1 MGAVM
6 NSSDARTLA
15 NHIRSIPGLKVVTFE
30 AYGHMGATLVDAVFQ
45 AGVSYE
51 HTVVPRVRRLMQE
64 HAHDAITTSSFAELL
79 GRADPARLLRWRGQ
93 RKITTLRALVRLLM
107 AEGVETESD
116 LATYLGSPAAKEA
129 VMSIK
134 GLKEKGFAYLR
145 FLAGDEDAVAVDRH
159 LWRTLQEAGV
169 KASSFD
175 EAAALYRKAAAILGL
190 TPSSLEFSLFLH
202 RSSESRQAR

>member
-15 NHIRSIPGLKVVTFE
+15 DHIRSIPGLKVVTHE

-45 AGVSYE
+45 AGVSYQ
-51 HTVVPRVRRLMQE
+51 HTVVPRVQRLQRE
-64 HAHDAITTSSFAELL
+64 HARDAMTTSSFAELL
-79 GRADPARLLRWRGQ
+79 SRADISRLLRWKGQ
-93 RKITTLRALVRLLM
+93 RKITTLQALVRLLLDQ
-107 AEGVETESD
+107 GVETESD
-116 LATYLGSPAAKEA
+116 LVAFLGRLGSKEA

-159 LWRTLQEAGV
+159 LWRTIQEAGIR
-169 KASSFD
+169 ASSFD

-190 TPSSLEFSLFLH
+190 TPSSLEFSVFLH
-202 RSSESRQAR
+202 RSSEGR